1 MKQTYAFYLGALFKM
16 TLFKGEINRTKET
29 KEK

>member
-16 TLFKGEINRTKET
+16 TLFKGEINRTIMLG
-29 KEK
+29 